1 MDQPPPAAVPTS
13 DPGAA
18 VGLPPGMRFRCEGC
32 GNLTRFDVVV
42 SERTSR
48 FWHVELSGEGRVE
61 QADVL
66 EQVVE
71 SVSCRWCG
79 SADRV
84 TTEPAPAAVAGAD
97 G

>member
-1 MDQPPPAAVPTS
+1 MDQPPPAAAPTS
-13 DPGAA
+13 HPGVA
-18 VGLPPGMRFRCEGC
+18 VGLPPGMRFRCGGC

-42 SERTSR
+42 AERTSR
-48 FWHVELSGEGRVE
+48 FWHVELSGEGQVE

-84 TTEPAPAAVAGAD
+84 TTEPAPVTAAGVD